1 MAKHALLSASS
12 AYRWLNCT
20 PSARLTEHI
29 EDTQSVYAA
38 EGTLAHSLAELELKY
53 QLKLIDKTTYSKQL
67 QMFKSHA
74 LYSEEM
80 PEEVEKYVNFVFEQ
94 FMEAQSHTADAL
106 IFLEQALD
114 FSNWV
119 PEGFGTG
126 DCIIIA
132 DGTMEVVD
140 LKYGKG
146 VEVSAENNP
155 QMMLYALGALE
166 DLGFIY
172 DVEKV
177 RMTIAQPR
185 LDNFSTWEISVEDLL
200 AWAEGEL
207 TEKAK
212 EAWEGN
218 GSPVAGDWCKFCK
231 VKATCKARAEA
242 MLAISE
248 QYQERNP
255 NLLTIEEIAEILHK
269 AEEIQAWAKD
279 IQDYAME
286 QARDH
291 GVKFPGWKLVEGRS
305 NRTYSDKD
313 QVYNV
318 LIAAGFDEKTI
329 LKEPELLGITAME
342 KAIGKKKFNELLAG
356 LIIKPKGKPT
366 LVVESD
372 SRPELNSAEKDFDL

>member
-1 MAKHALLSASS
+1 MSKHALLSAST

-20 PSARLTEHI
+20 PSARLTEKL
-29 EDTQSVYAA
+29 EDIQSVYAA
-38 EGTLAHSLAELELKY
+38 EGTLAHSLAELQLRY
-53 QLKLIDKTTYSKQL
+53 LLKLITKATYNKELKTIQ
-67 QMFKSHA
+67 A
-74 LYSEEM
+74 NELYTEDM
-80 PEEVEKYVNFVFEQ
+80 PDEVEKYISFVFERLT
-94 FMEAQSHTADAL
+94 EAQSHTEDAL
-106 IFLEQALD
+106 IFLEQKLD
-114 FSNWV
+114 VSKWV

-132 DGTMEVVD
+132 DGTMEVID

-146 VEVSAENNP
+146 VEVSADHNP

-166 DLGFIY
+166 EYGFIY
-172 DVEKV
+172 DIEKV

-200 AWAEGEL
+200 AWAEGAL

-231 VKATCKARAEA
+231 VKAACKAKAEA

-279 IQDYAME
+279 IQDYALE

-356 LIIKPKGKPT
+356 LIIKPEGKPT

>member
-1 MAKHALLSASS
+1 MTKHALLSASS
-12 AYRWLNCT
+12 AHRWLNCT
-20 PSARLTEHI
+20 PSARLTEDL

-38 EGTLAHSLAELELKY
+38 EGTLAHELGELELKY
-53 QLKLIDKTTYSKQL
+53 QLKLITKTTYNKQL
-67 QMFKSHA
+67 KKIKA
-74 LYSEEM
+74 DELYSEEM
-80 PEEVEKYVNFVFEQ
+80 PDEIEKYTTYVFEKL
-94 FMEAQSHTADAL
+94 MEAQNHTADAL
-106 IFLEQALD
+106 IFLEQKLD
-114 FSNWV
+114 FSKWV

-132 DGTMEVVD
+132 DGTLEVMD

-146 VEVSAENNP
+146 VEVYAENNP
-155 QMMLYALGALE
+155 QMMLYALGAIE
-166 DLGFIY
+166 EYGFIY
-172 DVEKV
+172 DIERV

-185 LDNFSTWEISVEDLL
+185 LDNFSSWDISVTDLM

-212 EAWEGN
+212 EAWD
-218 GSPVAGDWCKFCK
+218 GSGTCKAGDWCKFCK

-242 MLAISE
+242 ILAISE
-248 QYQERNP
+248 QYQEQDP
-255 NLLTIEEIAEILHK
+255 NLLGIDEIAEILHK

-279 IQDYAME
+279 VQDYALE

-313 QVYNV
+313 QVYDV
-318 LIAAGFDEKTI
+318 LIAAGFEEKTI

-342 KAIGKKKFNELLAG
+342 KTIGKKKFNELLTD
-356 LIIKPKGKPT
+356 LIIKPEGKPT
-366 LVVESD
+366 LVVQGD
-372 SRPELNSAEKDFDL
+372 KRPELNSAEKDFDL

>member
-1 MAKHALLSASS
+1 MAKHALLSASA

-20 PSARLTEHI
+20 PCARLTEHM

-38 EGTLAHSLAELELKY
+38 EGTLAHKLAELELKY

-80 PEEVEKYVNFVFEQ
+80 PEEVEKYVSFVFEQ

-106 IFLEQALD
+106 IFLEQKLD
-114 FSNWV
+114 FSRWV

-132 DGTMEVVD
+132 DGTMEVID

-166 DLGFIY
+166 EYGFIY
-172 DVEKV
+172 DINSV

-185 LDNFSTWEISVEDLL
+185 LNNFSTWETSVNNLL

-207 TEKAK
+207 KEKAQA
-212 EAWEGN
+212 AWEGA
-218 GSPVAGDWCKFCK
+218 GKFVAGDWCMFCK
-231 VKATCKARAEA
+231 IKATCKARAKA
-242 MLAISE
+242 MLAIADS
-248 QYQERNP
+248 YQQRGP
-255 NLLTIEEIAEILHK
+255 HLLTIEEIAEILHK
-269 AEEIQAWAKD
+269 AKEIQSWAKD
-279 IQDYAME
+279 IQEYALK
-286 QARDH
+286 QARDY

-305 NRTYSDKD
+305 NRKYTDED
-313 QVYNV
+313 EVATV
-318 LIAAGFDEKTI
+318 LINEGFTEEEVYIKKLKSITDMEKT
-329 LKEPELLGITAME
+329 L
-342 KAIGKKKFNELLAG
+342 GKKRFNTLLKDF
-356 LIIKPKGKPT
+356 IIKPTGKPT

-372 SRPELNSAEKDFDL
+372 KRPEINSVEAEFDL

>member
-20 PSARLTEHI
+20 PSARLTEHM
-29 EDTQSVYAA
+29 EDTQSVYAT
-38 EGTLAHSLAELELKY
+38 EGTLAHELAELELKY

-80 PEEVEKYVNFVFEQ
+80 SEEVEKYVNFVFEQ

-106 IFLEQALD
+106 IFLEQELD
-114 FSNWV
+114 FSRWV

-166 DLGFIY
+166 EYGFIY
-172 DVEKV
+172 DINSV

-185 LDNFSTWEISVEDLL
+185 LNNFSTWETSVNNLL

-207 TEKAK
+207 KEKAQA
-212 EAWEGN
+212 AWEGT
-218 GSPVAGDWCKFCK
+218 GEFVAGDWCMFCK
-231 VKATCKARAEA
+231 IKATCKARAKA
-242 MLAISE
+242 MLAIADS
-248 QYQERNP
+248 YQQRDP
-255 NLLTIEEIAEILHK
+255 HLLTIEEIAEILHK
-269 AEEIQAWAKD
+269 AEEIQSWAKD
-279 IQDYAME
+279 IQEYALE
-286 QARDH
+286 QARDY

-305 NRTYSDKD
+305 NRKYTDED
-313 QVYNV
+313 EVATV
-318 LIAAGFDEKTI
+318 LINEGFTEDEIYIKKLKSITDMEKT
-329 LKEPELLGITAME
+329 L
-342 KAIGKKKFNELLAG
+342 GKKRFNTLLKDF
-356 LIIKPKGKPT
+356 IIKPPGKPT

-372 SRPELNSAEKDFDL
+372 KRPEINSVEAEFDL